1 MGRLPPDDG
10 AELVRRFREGDEEAF
25 RVLFDRYGGMAS
37 LRIARRLP
45 VRLRRKVS
53 VADVLQDSLMAA
65 FDGRDGLKDS
75 TEEAFRSWLLTIAE
89 SKAVDA
95 IRRFERAAKR
105 DARREVTRGHRAE
118 TAAFSGRDASPS
130 QVAVGVE
137 MTGIARDAMRRLSTD
152 YQEVLRLTR
161 HEHLTIGEAA
171 ERMGRSREAAKK
183 LYARAM
189 SRFRAEFLRL
199 GGE

>member
-1 MGRLPPDDG
+1 MERQASDDG
-10 AELVRRFREGDEEAF
+10 AELVRRFREGDEAAF
-25 RVLFDRYGGMAS
+25 RVLFERYGGMAS

-45 VRLRRKVS
+45 ARLRRKVS
-53 VADVLQDSLMAA
+53 VADVLQDSLLAA

-75 TEEAFRSWLLTIAE
+75 TEEAFRAWILAIAE
-89 SKAVDA
+89 SKAIDA
-95 IRRFERAAKR
+95 IRRFEQAAKR
-105 DARREVTRGHRAE
+105 DARREVTRTRRAQ
-118 TAAFSGRDASPS
+118 TSAVPGQIASPS
-130 QVAVGVE
+130 QVAVGIE
-137 MTGIARDAMRRLSTD
+137 MQGIARDAMRRLSPD

-171 ERMGRSREAAKK
+171 ERMGRSREATKK